1 MILTKQRVTPGPTNA
16 RQLRGCFKIRSSTC
30 CRRQSKEP
38 RSLQL
43 LPEIDEVELRK
54 IIDSGNQQIE
64 SLSCGPLSAGRGI
77 QPVTNPELL
86 NGGFKD
92 PNHVPLKLRASFP
105 TQGSRVPRHPH
116 SEQF

>member
-1 MILTKQRVTPGPTNA
+1 MILTKQCVTLGPTNA
-16 RQLRGCFKIRSSTC
+16 RQLRGSFKIRSSTC

-54 IIDSGNQQIE
+54 IIDLGNQHIE

-77 QPVTNPELL
+77 QPVTNP
-86 NGGFKD
+86 D
-92 PNHVPLKLRASFP
+92 CSTVD
-105 TQGSRVPRHPH
+105 SRILVRSGAH
-116 SEQF
+116 